1 MNEIQNELFIIAILN
16 IEMQTMKMLNNH
28 EVIRNPKAVLE
39 IINSSIEL
47 IKTLS
52 EAVNKK

>member
-16 IEMQTMKMLNNH
+16 IEMQTMKKLNNH